1 MYFRGKMRKK
11 RQKIFGTPKIGCL
24 GCGNCGNFVK
34 QLIINILKYFL
45 LTQSI
50 IIIATLP
57 QTLPQPLSLPQIA
70 TQLPHRVLLLTL

>member
-1 MYFRGKMRKK
+1 MYFRGKMREK

-24 GCGNCGNFVK
+24 SCGNCGIFVK
-34 QLIINILKYFL
+34 LLIINILKYFL

-57 QTLPQPLSLPQIA
+57 QTLPQPLSRCHK
-70 TQLPHRVLLLTL
+70 LPHNCHAEIFS